1 MHLLKILNSA
11 DLISFIIIYV
21 GKKSRPGIV
30 LSGKRPVT
38 DSADCPSA
46 FRRTLDISHGV
57 VRYRI
62 AFVSGCCDDRE
73 PYVVVSWWMY
83 NKWHVVV
90 VMVPVWL
97 LVAVTVVLIL
107 CDCVTTASLFG
118 CQPST
123 DSSATSAGSHVVVGR
138 SLSPVNRRATHC
150 RNVYATLLTVL
161 LFLVVLSQHSSSQ
174 STNVYSALEALARI
188 HY

>member
-21 GKKSRPGIV
+21 GKKSCPGIV

-107 CDCVTTASLFG
+107 CDCVTTAFSFG

-123 DSSATSAGSHVVVGR
+123 DSSATSAGHMWWSGVRCRR
-138 SLSPVNRRATHC
+138 SIDVQ
-150 RNVYATLLTVL
+150 LTAET
-161 LFLVVLSQHSSSQ
+161 F
-174 STNVYSALEALARI
+174 TRPF
-188 HY
+188 